1 MNKEWKTEPT
11 PARLESNHLA
21 FILAGNA
28 IFTIRIGDG
37 ERFTYRVQKLSSD
50 KPHFVSVLI
59 GPDNSRN
66 YRFIGTIF
74 DGETFRINKKPGAF
88 SADTVSVALFEM
100 VFTGLVKN
108 EIPQGV
114 EIWHAG
120 RCRCCGKLLTDP
132 DSIAAGI
139 GPLCAAKAAGRG
151 SGNLI
156 DTSDL

>member
-1 MNKEWKTEPT
+1 MDRERKPKAKPT
-11 PARLESNHLA
+11 PARLESDHLA
-21 FILAGNA
+21 FILAGSA
-28 IFTIRIGDG
+28 IFTIRVGDR
-37 ERFTYRVQKLSSD
+37 ERFTYRVKKPSSD
-50 KPHFVSVLI
+50 TPHFVSVLF

-66 YRFIGTIF
+66 YKFIGTIF

-100 VFTGLVKN
+100 VFAGLVKN

-120 RCRCCGKLLTDP
+120 RCGCCGKPLTDP

-139 GPLCAAKAAGRG
+139 GPVCAAKAAGRG
-151 SGNLI
+151 HQFRE
-156 DTSDL
+156 T